1 MSIKQQISNIKN
13 EILDK
18 ADLIAVSKTRTIQE
32 IKQAYNCGQ
41 LKFGENRVQEIVD
54 KQSKLPD
61 DIEWHMI
68 GHLQKNK
75 VKYIA
80 GFINLIHSL
89 DRISLAKE
97 IDRQAKKQD
106 RIIDCLIQIK
116 ISKEDS
122 KFGLKIEDFT
132 DFYKNMETFKNLN
145 VIGLMG
151 MATFTSDIE
160 VIDEEFKM
168 IKRIY
173 DNVAS
178 IDPKFRVLSIG
189 MSDDY
194 NIAIEN
200 GSTMIR
206 VGSKIFGKRN
216 YLCIQLLI

>member
-1 MSIKQQISNIKN
+1 MSIEQQISNIKN
-13 EILDK
+13 EILNK

-32 IKQAYNCGQ
+32 IKQAYNSGQ

-61 DIEWHMI
+61 NIEWHMI

-80 GFINLIHSL
+80 GFIKLIHSL

-97 IDRQAKKQD
+97 IDKQAKKED

-145 VIGLMG
+145 IIGLMG
-151 MATFTSDIE
+151 MATFTSDIK
-160 VIDEEFKM
+160 VIGEEFKM

-216 YLCIQLLI
+216 Y

>member
-1 MSIKQQISNIKN
+1 MSIEQQISNIKN

-54 KQSKLPD
+54 KQSNLPD
-61 DIEWHMI
+61 NIEWHMI
-68 GHLQKNK
+68 GHLQKNN

-80 GFINLIHSL
+80 GFINLIQSL

-216 YLCIQLLI
+216 Y

>member
-1 MSIKQQISNIKN
+1 MNIEQQISNIKN
-13 EILDK
+13 QILDK

-32 IKQAYNCGQ
+32 IKQAYNSGQ

-80 GFINLIHSL
+80 GFIKLIHSL

-97 IDRQAKKQD
+97 IDKQAKKEN

-145 VIGLMG
+145 IIGLMG
-151 MATFTSDIE
+151 MATFTSDIK
-160 VIDEEFKM
+160 VIGEEFKM

-216 YLCIQLLI
+216 Y

>member
-1 MSIKQQISNIKN
+1 MSIEQQISNIKN

-80 GFINLIHSL
+80 RFINLIHSL

-97 IDRQAKKQD
+97 IDKQAKKEE
-106 RIIDCLIQIK
+106 RIINCLIQIK

-122 KFGLKIEDFT
+122 KFGLEIEDFRH
-132 DFYKNMETFKNLN
+132 FYKSLETYENIN
-145 VIGLMG
+145 IIGLMG
-151 MATFTSDIE
+151 MATFTNDNE
-160 VIDEEFKM
+160 LIDEEFKM

-216 YLCIQLLI
+216 Y

>member
-1 MSIKQQISNIKN
+1 MSIEQQISNIKN

-32 IKQAYNCGQ
+32 IKQAYNSGQ

-89 DRISLAKE
+89 DRISLAIE
-97 IDRQAKKQD
+97 IDRQAKKEG

-194 NIAIEN
+194 NIAIKN

-206 VGSKIFGKRN
+206 IGSKIFGKRN
-216 YLCIQLLI
+216 Y

>member
-1 MSIKQQISNIKN
+1 MSIEQQILNIKN
-13 EILDK
+13 EILNK

-32 IKQAYNCGQ
+32 IKQAYNSGQ

-80 GFINLIHSL
+80 GFIKLIHSL

-97 IDRQAKKQD
+97 IDRQAKKED

-132 DFYKNMETFKNLN
+132 DFYKNMETFKNIN
-145 VIGLMG
+145 IIGLMG
-151 MATFTSDIE
+151 MATFTSDIK
-160 VIDEEFKM
+160 VIGEEFKM

-216 YLCIQLLI
+216 Y

>member
-1 MSIKQQISNIKN
+1 MSIEQQILNIKN
-13 EILDK
+13 EILNK

-32 IKQAYNCGQ
+32 IKQAYNSGQ

-61 DIEWHMI
+61 NIEWHMI

-80 GFINLIHSL
+80 GFIKLIHSL

-97 IDRQAKKQD
+97 IDKQAKKED

-132 DFYKNMETFKNLN
+132 DFYKNMESFKNIN
-145 VIGLMG
+145 IIGLMG
-151 MATFTSDIE
+151 MATFTSDIK
-160 VIDEEFKM
+160 VIGEEFKM

-216 YLCIQLLI
+216 Y

>member
-1 MSIKQQISNIKN
+1 MSIEQQISNIKN
-13 EILDK
+13 EILNK

-32 IKQAYNCGQ
+32 IKQAYNSGQ

-80 GFINLIHSL
+80 GFIKLIHSL

-97 IDRQAKKQD
+97 IDRQAKKED

-160 VIDEEFKM
+160 VIGEEFKM

-194 NIAIEN
+194 NIAIKN

-206 VGSKIFGKRN
+206 IGSKIFGKRN
-216 YLCIQLLI
+216 Y

>member
-32 IKQAYNCGQ
+32 IKQAYNSGQ

-80 GFINLIHSL
+80 GFIKLIHSL

-97 IDRQAKKQD
+97 IDRQAKKED

-160 VIDEEFKM
+160 VIGEEFKM

-216 YLCIQLLI
+216 Y

>member
-1 MSIKQQISNIKN
+1 MSIEQQISNIKN

-32 IKQAYNCGQ
+32 IKQAYNSGQ

-194 NIAIEN
+194 NIAIKN

-206 VGSKIFGKRN
+206 IGSKIFGKRN
-216 YLCIQLLI
+216 Y

>member
-1 MSIKQQISNIKN
+1 MSIEQQISNIKN

-32 IKQAYNCGQ
+32 IKQAYNSGQ
-41 LKFGENRVQEIVD
+41 LKFGENRVQEIVY

-80 GFINLIHSL
+80 GFIKLIHSL

-97 IDRQAKKQD
+97 IDRQAKKEN

-216 YLCIQLLI
+216 Y

>member
-1 MSIKQQISNIKN
+1 MSIEQQISNIKN
-13 EILDK
+13 EILNK

-32 IKQAYNCGQ
+32 IKQAYNSGQ

-61 DIEWHMI
+61 NIEWHMI

-80 GFINLIHSL
+80 GFIKLIHSL

-97 IDRQAKKQD
+97 IDKQAKKED

-132 DFYKNMETFKNLN
+132 DFYKNMETFKNIN

-168 IKRIY
+168 IKSIY

-194 NIAIEN
+194 NIAIKN

-206 VGSKIFGKRN
+206 IGSKIFGKRN
-216 YLCIQLLI
+216 Y

>member
-1 MSIKQQISNIKN
+1 MSIEQQISNIKN
-13 EILDK
+13 EILNK

-32 IKQAYNCGQ
+32 IKQAYNSGQ

-61 DIEWHMI
+61 NIEWHMI

-80 GFINLIHSL
+80 GFIKLIHSL

-97 IDRQAKKQD
+97 IDRQAKKEN

-151 MATFTSDIE
+151 MATFTSDIK
-160 VIDEEFKM
+160 VIGEEFKM

-216 YLCIQLLI
+216 Y

>member
-1 MSIKQQISNIKN
+1 MSIEQQISNIKN
-13 EILDK
+13 EILNK

-32 IKQAYNCGQ
+32 IKQAYNSGQ

-61 DIEWHMI
+61 NIEWHMI

-80 GFINLIHSL
+80 GFIKLIHSL

-97 IDRQAKKQD
+97 IDRQAKKED

-216 YLCIQLLI
+216 Y

>member
-1 MSIKQQISNIKN
+1 MSIEQQISNIKN
-13 EILDK
+13 EILNK

-61 DIEWHMI
+61 NIEWHMI

-80 GFINLIHSL
+80 GFIKLIHSL

-97 IDRQAKKQD
+97 IDRQAKKEN

-122 KFGLKIEDFT
+122 KFGLKIEDFA

-145 VIGLMG
+145 IIGLMG
-151 MATFTSDIE
+151 MATFTSDIK
-160 VIDEEFKM
+160 VIGEEFKM

-216 YLCIQLLI
+216 Y

>member
-1 MSIKQQISNIKN
+1 MSIEQQISNIKN
-13 EILDK
+13 EILNK

-32 IKQAYNCGQ
+32 IKQAYNSGQ

-61 DIEWHMI
+61 NIEWHMI

-80 GFINLIHSL
+80 GFIKLIHSL

-97 IDRQAKKQD
+97 IDRQAKKEN

-132 DFYKNMETFKNLN
+132 DFYKNMETFKNIN
-145 VIGLMG
+145 IIGLMG
-151 MATFTSDIE
+151 MATFTSDTK
-160 VIDEEFKM
+160 VIGEEFKM

-216 YLCIQLLI
+216 Y

>member
-32 IKQAYNCGQ
+32 IKQAYNSGQ

-61 DIEWHMI
+61 DIEWHMS

-97 IDRQAKKQD
+97 IDRQAKKEN

-132 DFYKNMETFKNLN
+132 DFYKNMESFKNIN
-145 VIGLMG
+145 IIGLMG

-168 IKRIY
+168 IKSIY

-216 YLCIQLLI
+216 Y

>member
-1 MSIKQQISNIKN
+1 MSIEQQISNIKN
-13 EILDK
+13 EILNK

-32 IKQAYNCGQ
+32 IKQAYNSGQ

-61 DIEWHMI
+61 NIEWHMI

-80 GFINLIHSL
+80 GFIKLIHSL

-97 IDRQAKKQD
+97 IDRQAKKEN

-168 IKRIY
+168 IKSIY

-216 YLCIQLLI
+216 Y

>member
-1 MSIKQQISNIKN
+1 MSIEQQISNIKN

-97 IDRQAKKQD
+97 IDRQAKKED

-160 VIDEEFKM
+160 VIGEEFKV

-216 YLCIQLLI
+216 Y

>member
-1 MSIKQQISNIKN
+1 MNIEQQISNIKN
-13 EILDK
+13 EILNK

-32 IKQAYNCGQ
+32 IKQAYNSGQ

-61 DIEWHMI
+61 NIEWHMI

-80 GFINLIHSL
+80 GFIKLIHSL

-97 IDRQAKKQD
+97 IDKQAKKED

-132 DFYKNMETFKNLN
+132 DFYKNMESFKNIN
-145 VIGLMG
+145 IIGLMG

-160 VIDEEFKM
+160 LINEEFKM

-206 VGSKIFGKRN
+206 IGSKIFGKRN
-216 YLCIQLLI
+216 Y

>member
-1 MSIKQQISNIKN
+1 MSIKHQISNIKN

-32 IKQAYNCGQ
+32 IKEAYKYGQ
-41 LKFGENRVQEIVD
+41 IKFGENRVQEIVD

-61 DIEWHMI
+61 DIEWQMI

-80 GFINLIHSL
+80 GFIKLIHSL

-97 IDRQAKKQD
+97 IDRQAKKEN

-145 VIGLMG
+145 IIGLMG
-151 MATFTSDIE
+151 MATFTSDIK
-160 VIDEEFKM
+160 VIGEEFKM

-216 YLCIQLLI
+216 Y

>member
-1 MSIKQQISNIKN
+1 MSIEQQISNIKN
-13 EILDK
+13 EILNK

-32 IKQAYNCGQ
+32 IKQAYNSGQ

-80 GFINLIHSL
+80 GFIKLIHSL

-97 IDRQAKKQD
+97 IDRQAKKED

-151 MATFTSDIE
+151 MATFTSDIK
-160 VIDEEFKM
+160 VIGEEFKM

-216 YLCIQLLI
+216 Y

>member
-1 MSIKQQISNIKN
+1 MSIEQQISNIKN

-32 IKQAYNCGQ
+32 IKQAYNSGQ

-61 DIEWHMI
+61 NIEWHMI

-80 GFINLIHSL
+80 GFIKLIHSL

-97 IDRQAKKQD
+97 IDRQAKKEN

-132 DFYKNMETFKNLN
+132 DFYKNLETFKNLN

-151 MATFTSDIE
+151 MATFTRNIE

-178 IDPKFRVLSIG
+178 IDPKFSVLSIG

-200 GSTMIR
+200 GSNMIR

-216 YLCIQLLI
+216 Y

>member
-1 MSIKQQISNIKN
+1 MSIEQQISNIKN
-13 EILDK
+13 EILNK

-32 IKQAYNCGQ
+32 IKQAYNSGQ

-61 DIEWHMI
+61 NIEWHMI

-80 GFINLIHSL
+80 GFIKLIHSL

-97 IDRQAKKQD
+97 IDKQAKKEN

-132 DFYKNMETFKNLN
+132 DFYKNMESFKNIN
-145 VIGLMG
+145 IIGLMG
-151 MATFTSDIE
+151 MATFTSDIK
-160 VIDEEFKM
+160 VIGEEFKM

-216 YLCIQLLI
+216 Y

>member
-13 EILDK
+13 EILNK

-32 IKQAYNCGQ
+32 IKQAYNSGQ

-97 IDRQAKKQD
+97 IDRQAKKED

-160 VIDEEFKM
+160 VIGEEFKM

-216 YLCIQLLI
+216 Y

>member
-1 MSIKQQISNIKN
+1 MSIEQQISNIKN
-13 EILDK
+13 EILNK

-32 IKQAYNCGQ
+32 IKQAYNSGQ

-97 IDRQAKKQD
+97 IDRQAKKED

-122 KFGLKIEDFT
+122 KFGLKIEDFA
-132 DFYKNMETFKNLN
+132 DFYKNMETFENLN
-145 VIGLMG
+145 IIGLMG
-151 MATFTSDIE
+151 MATFTSDIK
-160 VIDEEFKM
+160 VIGEEFKM

-216 YLCIQLLI
+216 Y